1 MANLYELTMEALELQ
16 RMLEN
21 GEIDEQVYS
30 DTVESLDIDT
40 KISSIC
46 SVIRNL
52 EADVVAFKAEKDRL
66 AERQKTAE
74 NGIKRLKESL
84 LNYMQITNQSKVKQ
98 GVFSVRVNRSE
109 SVNITSLIDIPA
121 DYLKFKEPE
130 VNKAELKKAL
140 KSGRNIL
147 GAELIENSSVV
158 IR

>member
-98 GVFSVRVNRSE
+98 GVFSVRVNKSE
-109 SVNITSLIDIPA
+109 SVNIIDPLIIPT
-121 DYLKFKEPE
+121 DYLKFTEPQ
-130 VNKAELKKAL
+130 VNKAEIKKAL
-140 KSGRNIL
+140 KNGEVIN

>member
-1 MANLYELTMEALELQ
+1 MANLYDLTNAAIELEE
-16 RMLEN
+16 MLMSGN
-21 GEIDEQVYS
+21 IDE
-30 DTVESLDIDT
+30 DTYKDTLESLDIDA
-40 KISSIC
+40 KIENIC
-46 SVIRNL
+46 KIIKNL
-52 EADVVAFKAEKDRL
+52 TAEAEAYKTEKDRL

-84 LNYMQITNQSKVKQ
+84 LNYMQMTNQSKVKQ

>member
-1 MANLYELTMEALELQ
+1 MASLYDLTNAAVELEE
-16 RMLEN
+16 MLLS
-21 GEIDEQVYS
+21 GDIDE
-30 DTVESLDIDT
+30 DTYKDTLEGLDIDT
-40 KISSIC
+40 KVENIC
-46 SVIRNL
+46 KIIRNL
-52 EADVVAFKAEKDRL
+52 TAEAEMYKAEKDRL

-84 LNYMQITNQSKVKQ
+84 LNYMQMTNQSKVKQ

>member
-98 GVFSVRVNRSE
+98 GVFSVRVNKSE
-109 SVNITSLIDIPA
+109 SVNIIDPLIIPT
-121 DYLKFKEPE
+121 DYLKFTEPQ
-130 VNKAELKKAL
+130 VNKVEIKKAL
-140 KSGRNIL
+140 KNGEVIS